1 MRLIGCQV
9 QQRVMIDRI
18 IDLKRKY
25 IGEPDKEPGLI
36 SGAVRRIWLIVAEL
50 SKPILV
56 SH

>member
-50 SKPILV
+50 SKQF
-56 SH
+56 